1 MSSVFPS
8 TMSLSAPIRVGAEF
22 KSPYQWAAK
31 IAPTTPGA
39 LVEWKNAL
47 LWLEGESFG
56 SEAELATKVT
66 AVLDFLSRERG
77 GPEPAEVEI
86 EAPEPEPEP
95 KDDGPAWQTTGKPK
109 KPKAAKEVKARWTID
124 ELAEAIAQ
132 ESIKIFD
139 RTFAFAGPSLNIS
152 DVYERFDPKEFVSS
166 RLIGAV
172 RVALMRWPTPRSR
185 GLPASARY
193 AAATSAGKGKNFNV
207 KVQCKNP
214 SVPNGYSAVAQV
226 HVIWQ

>member
-1 MSSVFPS
+1 MSAVFPT

-39 LVEWKNAL
+39 IVEWKNAL

-56 SEAELATKVT
+56 SEAELTTKVA
-66 AVLDFLSRERG
+66 AVLDFLSKERG

-109 KPKAAKEVKARWTID
+109 KPKAAKEVRARWSID
-124 ELAEAIAQ
+124 ELGEAIAQ

-139 RTFAFAGPSLNIS
+139 RTFKFAGPSLSIG
-152 DVYERFDPKEFVSS
+152 DVYERFDTKEFDRD
-166 RLIGAV
+166 RLISAV
-172 RVALMRWPTPRSR
+172 RRALMNRPSPRGR

-193 AAATSAGKGKNFNV
+193 AAATRRGKGNNFNV
-207 KVQCKNP
+207 KVQCKDP

-226 HVIWQ
+226 HVIWE